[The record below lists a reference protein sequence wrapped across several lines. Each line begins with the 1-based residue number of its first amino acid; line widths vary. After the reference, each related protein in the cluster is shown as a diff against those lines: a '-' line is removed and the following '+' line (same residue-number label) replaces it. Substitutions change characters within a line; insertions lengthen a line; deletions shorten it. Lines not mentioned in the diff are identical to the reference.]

1 MDVNFLL
8 DKAKKACGVE
18 FDKDLAPR
26 LGVKPTSI
34 SNYRKG
40 VSLPDPVVCATL
52 AGLTGEPLAK
62 VLGIVGEAR
71 AISSDEK
78 AVWRKLAATA
88 MGVLLF
94 IGAALPHEAKAATIN
109 ALQESHTIHYAK
121 FYIWPCGGCA
131 GSVSASL
138 VRVLFTWIVPLFDF
152 KGFFSRE
159 GHDPGNAWTLFAPVW
174 CQVAATLPRLPLQR
188 AGLGDLGCCVEH
200 LAEAAAENTTRS
212 CPQLHQRLALL
223 GRLACGELQHELA
236 LSVYQKPP
244 CCSS

>member
-8 DKAKKACGVE
+8 DKAKKVCMVE

-62 VLGIVGEAR
+62 VIGIVGEAR

-88 MGVLLF
+88 MTLALGVSL
-94 IGAALPHEAKAATIN
+94 ALPAQAQDVVAGFKAPA
-109 ALQESHTIHYAK
+109 EV
-121 FYIWPCGGCA
+121 YIMRNQGQAQP
-131 GSVSASL
+131 
-138 VRVLFTWIVPLFDF
+138 
-152 KGFFSRE
+152 
-159 GHDPGNAWTLFAPVW
+159 
-174 CQVAATLPRLPLQR
+174 ATLAP
-188 AGLGDLGCCVEH
+188 
-200 LAEAAAENTTRS
+200 AAAPCMFTAENFGRS
-212 CPQLHQRLALL
+212 RRRLWCRFL
-223 GRLACGELQHELA
+223 
-236 LSVYQKPP
+236 
-244 CCSS
+244 